1 MSSCMADRIEALE
14 AFGSWASV
22 VEVVAYTGRPIKQVR
37 NALCLLP
44 LQVEHRNNGRGRP
57 RSVYRLP

>member
-1 MSSCMADRIEALE
+1 MSSCMADCIEALE

-37 NALCLLP
+37 NALSLLP
-44 LQVEHRNNGRGRP
+44 LQMEFRHNGRGRP
-57 RSVYRLP
+57 RPVYRIG